1 MPNTKQQPLQ
11 CTTEL
16 HSFVGCQFDNVSVD
30 AIKGQIHDETGAAVA
45 LGDTAKGGHA
55 SKAAEMFETRERV
68 TTTKFRKETRRRE
81 AGWGSFSRSGE
92 RQVAWT
98 TCGGYVGGP
107 IGRGT
112 QVLQGR
118 VHELT

>member
-1 MPNTKQQPLQ
+1 VPNTKQQPLQ

-16 HSFVGCQFDNVSVD
+16 HSFVGCQFDSVSVD

-55 SKAAEMFETRERV
+55 NKAAEMFETRGEM
-68 TTTKFRKETRRRE
+68 TKFRKEMRRRE

-92 RQVAWT
+92 RWLGPRVVAT
-98 TCGGYVGGP
+98 
-107 IGRGT
+107 
-112 QVLQGR
+112 
-118 VHELT
+118 